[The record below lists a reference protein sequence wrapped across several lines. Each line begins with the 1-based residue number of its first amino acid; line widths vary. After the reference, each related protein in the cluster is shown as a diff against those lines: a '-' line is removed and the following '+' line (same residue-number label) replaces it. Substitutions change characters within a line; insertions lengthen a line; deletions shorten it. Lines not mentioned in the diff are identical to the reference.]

1 MKKNIVLADN
11 SYTIRR
17 IVELSFSDEEN
28 IELISYENGQDIQD
42 KLLELKPSV
51 VLVDIKLPEMNGYEV
66 CRFINESSEL
76 NNTKVFLIK
85 GGFEPV
91 DEEQLKGLKYEDFIT
106 KPFDSKALVIT
117 IKSML
122 EDFEDDQKPEE
133 IVDIPSSMPEEI
145 SEINDIMD
153 GPASIDFS
161 DVKSD
166 MDSGGLMDSISAP
179 DSETSIRDEVL
190 PSEEITQGSG
200 VGETEDK
207 LSPEPSEEISNP
219 FKDEASK
226 TDSISEEE
234 AIIKENIKMQE
245 EELEIGS
252 LTMEEINIQ
261 KEIDQKKGIDP
272 EPETPIKVDTPE
284 VETPIKVDT
293 PEVETPIKVDT
304 PEVETPIK
312 VDTPE
317 VETPIK
323 VDTPEVKSQVEPEIS
338 SEEPIVEEEEKDPLD
353 PSLSNMDSSDLDNV
367 FSIDKAGTAPEE
379 TEPVDSGSGEETKQ
393 KSEEIKQVLEQLETE
408 SHDKEEVPKEDTSER
423 IVGADLSEKM
433 ANLTDLQDNNK
444 IVEKVEDKLT
454 VSVKEILWEIVPPLA
469 EKIIKSEINKLKSEI
484 DKEY

>member
-17 IVELSFSDEEN
+17 IVELSFSDEED

-42 KLLELKPSV
+42 KLLELRPAV

-76 NNTKVFLIK
+76 KSTKVFLIK

-122 EDFEDDQKPEE
+122 EDIEGDPESSEE

-145 SEINDIMD
+145 SEISDIMD
-153 GPASIDFS
+153 KPESIDFS

-166 MDSGGLMDSISAP
+166 MDSDELMDTINAP
-179 DSETSIRDEVL
+179 DSETSVREEVL

-200 VGETEDK
+200 VGETNDN
-207 LSPEPSEEISNP
+207 LSPEPQEDISNP
-219 FKDEASK
+219 FKDESSATQGHS
-226 TDSISEEE
+226 DEE

-261 KEIDQKKGIDP
+261 KEIDQKKGIDRDIS
-272 EPETPIKVDTPE
+272 TPVDNAHAVAEDPLEKKEEIELDIKPDPV
-284 VETPIKVDT
+284 VA
-293 PEVETPIKVDT
+293 
-304 PEVETPIK
+304 
-312 VDTPE
+312 
-317 VETPIK
+317 
-323 VDTPEVKSQVEPEIS
+323 
-338 SEEPIVEEEEKDPLD
+338 EEEEKDQLD
-353 PSLSNMDSSDLDNV
+353 PSLSNMDSSDLENV
-367 FSIDKAGTAPEE
+367 FSINSTGTDSEESNSKEESEPDDSGTKEE
-379 TEPVDSGSGEETKQ
+379 TVQ
-393 KSEEIKQVLEQLETE
+393 KSEEIKQALEQLETKN
-408 SHDKEEVPKEDTSER
+408 HDEEKAPDEDTSEKV
-423 IVGADLSEKM
+423 IDSSLSEKL
-433 ANLTDLQDNNK
+433 ADLTDLQDNNK

-454 VSVKEILWEIVPPLA
+454 ASVKEILWEIVPPLA
-469 EKIIKSEINKLKSEI
+469 EKIIQSEINRLKSEI

>member
-17 IVELSFSDEEN
+17 IVELSFSDEED

-42 KLLELKPSV
+42 KLLELKPAV

-76 NNTKVFLIK
+76 KSTKVFLIK

-91 DEEQLKGLKYEDFIT
+91 DEEQLNGLKYEDFIT

-122 EDFEDDQKPEE
+122 EDIEGDQEPSEE
-133 IVDIPSSMPEEI
+133 ILDIPSSMPEEI
-145 SEINDIMD
+145 SEISDIMD
-153 GPASIDFS
+153 KPESIDFS
-161 DVKSD
+161 DIQSD
-166 MDSGGLMDSISAP
+166 MGSDGLMDTISAP
-179 DSETSIRDEVL
+179 DSETSTLREEVL

-200 VGETEDK
+200 IGETNDN
-207 LSPEPSEEISNP
+207 LSPEPSDEISNP
-219 FKDEASK
+219 FEDEPSE
-226 TDSISEEE
+226 TEDISEEE
-234 AIIKENIKMQE
+234 AIIKENIKIQE

-272 EPETPIKVDTPE
+272 EPEPPDTEDSSEVDVPDVQEITPDEPVS
-284 VETPIKVDT
+284 VE
-293 PEVETPIKVDT
+293 
-304 PEVETPIK
+304 
-312 VDTPE
+312 
-317 VETPIK
+317 
-323 VDTPEVKSQVEPEIS
+323 
-338 SEEPIVEEEEKDPLD
+338 EEPIIKEEEPVVEEEEPVVEEEEKDQLD
-353 PSLSNMDSSDLDNV
+353 PSLSKMDSSDLENV
-367 FSIDKAGTAPEE
+367 FSINNTGTDSEESNFKEEAGPDDSGTKEE
-379 TEPVDSGSGEETKQ
+379 TIQ

-408 SHDKEEVPKEDTSER
+408 SHEKEKVPDEDTSER
-423 IVGADLSEKM
+423 VIDSGLSEKL
-433 ANLTDLQDNNK
+433 ADLTDLQDNNK

-469 EKIIKSEINKLKSEI
+469 EKIIQSEINKLKSEI